1 MTSAWYR
8 VQVLIRVFIPSSG
21 VWICRRLNLLVP
33 VYLQLLIDMVCRG
46 HRLLF
51 GTDFLSIFPGTLS
64 QKENHTHFFSW
75 LQNQLFVQSAA
86 MVVSKLAAAA

>member
-1 MTSAWYR
+1 MDLQA
-8 VQVLIRVFIPSSG
+8 VD
-21 VWICRRLNLLVP
+21 LLVP
-33 VYLQLLIDMVCRG
+33 AYLQLLINMVCR
-46 HRLLF
+46 RTVCIF